1 MGLLIKIARFIPP
14 EVDHVASSGDFYLEM
29 FWQRSYSMI
38 SMRTKAEPI
47 SIISL
52 GKKIVR
58 VNSVL
63 PRKMQWLIYRSALVV
78 SDIFMT
84 GLAFR
89 LAYFFRFEAS
99 FSFFVQDAVVSVT
112 YYQTLVAL
120 ASFLWLLIFA
130 LNGLYNTQNLLGG
143 TREYDK
149 IFRSSTMGFLLIVIA
164 GFLQPA
170 LIIARGWLLMVWV
183 LTFLLVSF
191 GRFLLRRGVYS
202 MRKHGF
208 FLTPA
213 VIVGANQEGR
223 WLAEQLLSWQTS
235 GLHLVGFVDKKEPA
249 TTPLFHDLV
258 CLGAV
263 DQLGEIIQRYNIGEV
278 ILASSAI
285 STRDYLLEIF
295 KQYGVSEAVN
305 IRMSSG
311 LYEVITT
318 GLTVSEFAYV
328 PLVYVNKVR
337 LTGSDNFLKL
347 VLDYVITVTGL
358 IVISPLLAAI
368 ALLVRFSSP
377 GPILHKRRVMGLNG
391 KQFYALK
398 FRTMVVNGDEL
409 MAQHPELQE
418 ELARNH
424 KLKYDPR
431 VTKIGAFLRKYSLDE
446 LPQLF
451 NVVRRDMSLVGP
463 RMISPEEVAMYK
475 QFDMNLLTVHP
486 GITGL
491 WQVSGRSDISYDE
504 RVRLDM
510 YYIRNWSI
518 WLDLQL
524 LFQTIPAVLKGRGAY

>member
-1 MGLLIKIARFIPP
+1 
-14 EVDHVASSGDFYLEM
+14 
-29 FWQRSYSMI
+29 MI
-38 SMRTKAEPI
+38 TMRTNVEPMN
-47 SIISL
+47 IITL
-52 GKKIVR
+52 GKKIGK
-58 VNSVL
+58 VNALV
-63 PRKMQWLIYRSALVV
+63 PRRMQWFLYKVALVL
-78 SDIFMT
+78 SDILMT
-84 GLAFR
+84 GVAFR
-89 LAYFFRFEAS
+89 LAYFFRFEVS
-99 FSFFVQDAVVSVT
+99 IGVFDESAVVSIE
-112 YYQTLVAL
+112 YYQTLVIF

-130 LNGLYNTQNLLGG
+130 SNGLYNSQNLLGG

-149 IFRSSTMGFLLIVIA
+149 IFRSSSVGFLVIVLA
-164 GFLQPA
+164 GFLQPD
-170 LIIARGWLLMVWV
+170 LIIARGWLLMAWGF
-183 LTFLLVSF
+183 TFMLVSL
-191 GRFLLRRGVYS
+191 GRFLLRRSIYIL
-202 MRKHGF
+202 RRHGF

-235 GLHLVGFVDKKEPA
+235 GLHLVGFVDKKEPVA
-249 TTPLFHDLV
+249 TPLFHNLV
-258 CLGAV
+258 CLGSV
-263 DQLGEIIQRYNIGEV
+263 DQLGEIIKTFNIGEV

-285 STRDYLLEIF
+285 STRDYLLDIF
-295 KQYGVSEAVN
+295 KHYGVSNTVN

-318 GLTVSEFAYV
+318 GLTVNEFAYV

-337 LTGSDNFLKL
+337 LTGSDNLLKL
-347 VLDYVITVTGL
+347 VLDYIATIIGL
-358 IVISPLLAAI
+358 ILLSPLLALI
-368 ALLVRFSSP
+368 ALLVKLSSP
-377 GPILHKRRVMGLNG
+377 GPILHKRRVMGING
-391 KQFYALK
+391 KQFHALK
-398 FRTMVVNGDEL
+398 FRTMAVDGDEI
-409 MAQHPELQE
+409 MDRHPELKE
-418 ELARNH
+418 ELARSH

-431 VTKIGAFLRKYSLDE
+431 VTKFGAFLRKYSLDE

-451 NVVRRDMSLVGP
+451 NVLNRDMSLVGP

-524 LFQTIPAVLKGRGAY
+524 LFQTIPAVIKGRGAY

>member
-1 MGLLIKIARFIPP
+1 
-14 EVDHVASSGDFYLEM
+14 
-29 FWQRSYSMI
+29 MI
-38 SMRTKAEPI
+38 TMRTDAEPLNVV
-47 SIISL
+47 SL
-52 GKKIVR
+52 SKKIVR
-58 VNSVL
+58 VNAVL
-63 PRKMQWLIYRSALVV
+63 PRHMQWAIYKFALVI
-78 SDIFMT
+78 SDVIMT

-89 LAYFFRFEAS
+89 LAYFFRFEVPFA
-99 FSFFVQDAVVSVT
+99 FFDENALISVEH
-112 YYQTLVAL
+112 YRTLVTL
-120 ASFLWLLIFA
+120 ASFLWILIFWI
-130 LNGLYNTQNLLGG
+130 NGLYHKQNLLGG

-149 IFRSSTMGFLLIVIA
+149 IFRSSTIGFLIIVIA
-164 GFLQPA
+164 GFLQPD
-170 LIIARGWLLMVWV
+170 LLIARGWLLMAWGF
-183 LTFLLVSF
+183 TFVFVSF
-191 GRFLLRRGVYS
+191 GRFLLRRLVYFS
-202 MRKHGF
+202 RRHGF

-235 GLHLVGFVDKKEPA
+235 GLHLVGFVDKKEPV
-249 TTPLFHDLV
+249 TTPLFHNLV
-258 CLGAV
+258 CLGSV
-263 DQLGEIIQRYNIGEV
+263 DQLGEIITRYNIGEV

-285 STRDYLLEIF
+285 STRDYLTDIF
-295 KQYGVSEAVN
+295 KRYGVSDSVN

-318 GLTVSEFAYV
+318 GLTVNEFAYV

-337 LTGSDNFLKL
+337 LTGSDNFSKL
-347 VLDYVITVTGL
+347 VLDYVITITSL
-358 IVISPLLAAI
+358 ILISPLLLAI
-368 ALLVRFSSP
+368 ALLIKFSSP
-377 GPILHKRRVMGLNG
+377 GPIIHKRRVMGING
-391 KQFYALK
+391 KQFNALK
-398 FRTMVVNGDEL
+398 FRTMVVNGDEVI
-409 MAQHPELQE
+409 ARYPELKE
-418 ELARNH
+418 ELAKNH
-424 KLKYDPR
+424 KLKDDPR
-431 VTKIGAFLRKYSLDE
+431 VTKVGAVLRKFSLDE

-451 NVVRRDMSLVGP
+451 NVLKRDMSLVGP

>member
-1 MGLLIKIARFIPP
+1 
-14 EVDHVASSGDFYLEM
+14 
-29 FWQRSYSMI
+29 MI
-38 SMRTKAEPI
+38 TMRTSTEHM
-47 SIISL
+47 SIITL
-52 GKKIVR
+52 GKKIGK
-58 VNSVL
+58 VN
-63 PRKMQWLIYRSALVV
+63 ALVPRHTQWFV
-78 SDIFMT
+78 YKIALILSDILMT
-84 GLAFR
+84 GVAFR

-99 FSFFVQDAVVSVT
+99 FGFFAENAVVSVQ
-112 YYQTLVAL
+112 YYQTLVVF

-130 LNGLYNTQNLLGG
+130 SNGLYNQQNLLGG

-149 IFRSSTMGFLLIVIA
+149 IFRSSSVGFLIIVIA
-164 GFLQPA
+164 GFLQPD
-170 LIIARGWLLMVWV
+170 LIIARGWLLMAWGF
-183 LTFLLVSF
+183 TFLLVSV
-191 GRFLLRRGVYS
+191 GRFVLRRIVYA
-202 MRKHGF
+202 MRRHGF

-258 CLGAV
+258 CLGSV
-263 DQLGEIIQRYNIGEV
+263 DQLGEIIQQFSVGEV

-285 STRDYLLEIF
+285 STRDYLLDIF
-295 KQYGVSEAVN
+295 KQYGVSDTVN

-318 GLTVSEFAYV
+318 GLTVSEVAYV

-347 VLDYVITVTGL
+347 VLDYTITVIGL
-358 IVISPLLAAI
+358 ILISPLLALI
-368 ALLVRFSSP
+368 ALLIKVASP
-377 GPILHKRRVMGLNG
+377 GPILHKRRVMGING
-391 KQFYALK
+391 KQFNALK
-398 FRTMVVNGDEL
+398 FRTMAVNGDEI
-409 MAQHPELQE
+409 MDQHPELKE

-451 NVVRRDMSLVGP
+451 NVLNRDMSLVGP

-524 LFQTIPAVLKGRGAY
+524 LFQTIPAVIRGRGAY